1 MNIKSKQG
9 LALLDAILA
18 DTTWEKHGYTLED
31 LFHKVDIDY
40 INHLISTEINGMEVI
55 DEYDELLQDEILLKE
70 LDIIQNNI
78 SKFFI

>member
-9 LALLDAILA
+9 LALLDAILV

-40 INHLISTEINGMEVI
+40 INHLISTEINGIEVI